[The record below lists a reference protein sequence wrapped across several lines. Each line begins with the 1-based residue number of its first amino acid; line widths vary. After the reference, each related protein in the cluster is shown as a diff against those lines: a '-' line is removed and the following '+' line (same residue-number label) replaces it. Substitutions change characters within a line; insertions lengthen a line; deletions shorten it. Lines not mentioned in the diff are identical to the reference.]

1 MANGL
6 PDLFRLSRGM
16 IDDSIVGSHRWIV
29 RFSSR
34 SAVSS
39 SANQK
44 LASETI
50 RQSNLEIVVGK
61 ADAEQLTFIRSHLR
75 ISKQI

>member
-6 PDLFRLSRGM
+6 PDFFRFSRGM

-29 RFSSR
+29 EFSSR

-39 SANQK
+39 SANQI

-50 RQSNLEIVVGK
+50 KQSTLEIVAGK
-61 ADAEQLTFIRSHLR
+61 ADAEQLTAIFALVSRS
-75 ISKQI
+75 KF